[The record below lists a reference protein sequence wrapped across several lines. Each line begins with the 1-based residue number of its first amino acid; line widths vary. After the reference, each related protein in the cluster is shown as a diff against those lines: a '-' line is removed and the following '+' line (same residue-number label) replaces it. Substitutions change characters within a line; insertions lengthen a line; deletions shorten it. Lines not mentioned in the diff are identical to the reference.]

1 MLSYIF
7 ISICDN
13 MSSYRLGELNMIKK
27 IFNTKTIIFLILVV
41 ILLFLIPK
49 LTELIMLLF
58 AAYVI
63 AAALNPFVNVLEKK
77 IKNRAISALAI
88 LSTTLFVL
96 IALLFPI
103 IAACYK
109 EIELFVTILPHK
121 ITTIYNIIT
130 STKLYGKT
138 IASYIPMANLANS
151 TPDIAQN
158 LFSQSWNV
166 TMAAGQTIF
175 VGLALAMFIYYIL
188 VDKKYLITKFI
199 EFFPPKL
206 KSKAEIIL
214 YNITTK
220 VGNYVRAQV
229 LSMVTVGIMVTLEVA
244 LLKIDYPIL
253 LGLIAGI
260 CEIIPVLGPSIA
272 IGVIVVVGF
281 QLGLG
286 KIILAV
292 ILFLVIQQV
301 SNYIIRPFL
310 FGKFMQLHPINIMVA
325 LFVAERFL
333 GVWGVILSPAIA
345 ATICVLID
353 ELYLKQINDNE
364 QETKT
369 PKIEEGNN
377 VAEQ

>member
-1 MLSYIF
+1 M
-7 ISICDN
+7 
-13 MSSYRLGELNMIKK
+13 
-27 IFNTKTIIFLILVV
+27 
-41 ILLFLIPK
+41 
-49 LTELIMLLF
+49 
-58 AAYVI
+58 
-63 AAALNPFVNVLEKK
+63 
-77 IKNRAISALAI
+77 
-88 LSTTLFVL
+88 
-96 IALLFPI
+96 
-103 IAACYK
+103 
-109 EIELFVTILPHK
+109 ILPQK
-121 ITTIYNIIT
+121 ITTMYNIIT
-130 STKLYGKT
+130 NTKLYGKT
-138 IASYIPMANLANS
+138 IASYIPMDNLANS

-158 LFSQSWNV
+158 LFNQSWNV

-175 VGLALAMFIYYIL
+175 ICLALAMFIYYIL

-206 KSKAEIIL
+206 KSKAELIL

-229 LSMVTVGIMVTLEVA
+229 LSMVTVGVMVTLEVA

-272 IGVIVVVGF
+272 IGVIVIVGF

-292 ILFLVIQQV
+292 VLFLVIQQV

-353 ELYLKQINDNE
+353 ELYLKPINDNE
-364 QETKT
+364 QEAQTV
-369 PKIEEGNN
+369 KIEEGKEI
-377 VAEQ
+377 AEQ